1 MKSFVRSFA
10 FLLLVAGP
18 AMAVAAQPTA
28 PAPPSIAALAAEVDQ
43 ADAQTQSI
51 AVGARLRTVDDAG
64 LQSRL
69 AAIPGIQGELDD
81 ALSAL
86 EPRLQTADARLAELG
101 SPPAP
106 GQPAEDPEIAR
117 ERQNI
122 LKFRRSID
130 TEVKQAHLVSVE
142 VTQLQDFLTTRRR
155 DLFSERL
162 WQHDRSPFDYRFWS
176 QLVAAWPRDAAHV
189 SDLLGSNRGTLQA
202 GAPAKLAGMAS
213 AFVLAILIAGGG
225 CLFLNRLG
233 MARASR
239 TGAPTRLRRSL
250 LALWL
255 VGVAVATTWLG
266 SLALS
271 ATVDAILPE
280 STLIDALVTILIQ
293 AAVFTALFAGLGR
306 ALLSPAMPDWRLAPL
321 PDAVVNRTRRHP
333 ALLGLT
339 VGTAAFVVGAA
350 SVLGVSQSPS
360 AALQCVTNLLQ
371 LVAIGATLFTVAHSA
386 HGGGRSRDAAM
397 RVSKQGSRLPW
408 AIALLGAWIALF
420 AALGCTA
427 LGYIALAAFIIRE
440 MIWVATVLAMLFL
453 LVSFVDEVFPA
464 LASPAGRIGR
474 LLQTSLA
481 LPVASLEQAGV
492 LLSGFAR
499 VALLLF
505 GWVAILAPFG
515 ASTED
520 VFGHLTSSDMVFHLG
535 QVAISPATIII
546 GFLVFFVGIA
556 VTRGVRGWL
565 EARYLPTTSM
575 DIGAQSALGVGTSYL
590 GAIVAIG
597 IASAY
602 LGLSLDRIA
611 LFASAL
617 SVGIGFGL
625 QSVIGNF
632 VSGLIL
638 LAERPVRVGDWIAIG
653 DLEGDIRKIS
663 VRATEIE
670 MSDRSTLIVP
680 NSDLISKT
688 VRNVTHGNALG
699 RVKIVLR
706 VTDTADPN
714 LVRDLITARLN
725 GHAEI
730 LTDPAASVYLTDVR
744 DGALE
749 FTAFAHVASARH
761 AYGVRSEL
769 LFQIVP
775 DLRDAGIAFA
785 SSTPIVHVGL
795 ADRAPEPA
803 LSNRGASASC

>member
-1 MKSFVRSFA
+1 LKSLIRSVA
-10 FLLLVAGP
+10 LLLLVAGP
-18 AMAVAAQPTA
+18 AMAAQPTA
-28 PAPPSIAALAAEVDQ
+28 APPPTIATLAAEVDQ

-51 AVGARLRTVDDAG
+51 AVGARLHTVDDAG

-69 AAIPGIQGELDD
+69 AAIPEIQGELDD

-86 EPRLQTADARLAELG
+86 EPRLQYADARLAELG
-101 SPPAP
+101 SPPPP

-117 ERQNI
+117 ERQDI
-122 LKFRRSID
+122 LKLRRSID
-130 TEVKQAHLVSVE
+130 TEVKQAHLISVE
-142 VTQLQDFLTTRRR
+142 VKQLEDYLSTRRQ

-176 QLVAAWPRDAAHV
+176 QVAAAWPRDGANVAG
-189 SDLLGSNRGTLQA
+189 LLGSKRGTVQTA
-202 GAPAKLAGMAS
+202 APAQLAGWAI
-213 AFVLAILIAGGG
+213 ALFLAILIAGGG
-225 CLFLNRLG
+225 RLFLNRLG

-239 TGAPTRLRRSL
+239 AGAPTRLRRSL
-250 LALWL
+250 LALWF
-255 VGVAVATTWLG
+255 VGVALG
-266 SLALS
+266 TSLLGCLALR
-271 ATVDAILPE
+271 AVLDAILPA
-280 STLIDALVTILIQ
+280 STPIDALVAILTR
-293 AAVFTALFAGLGR
+293 AVVFASLFAGLGQ

-321 PDAVVNRTRRHP
+321 PDTVVDRARRYP

-339 VGTAAFVVGAA
+339 VGTATFLVGAA
-350 SVLGVSQSPS
+350 AVLEVSQPTS
-360 AALQCVTNLLQ
+360 AVLQCVTNLVQ
-371 LVAIGATLFTVAHSA
+371 LVALAATLFAVARSA
-386 HGGGRSRDAAM
+386 AGDEHRLDAPT
-397 RVSKQGSRLPW
+397 RLGKQGSRLPW
-408 AIALLGAWIALF
+408 AIALIGAWLALF

-427 LGYIALAAFIIRE
+427 LGYIALAAFTIRE
-440 MIWVATVLAMLFL
+440 MIWIATVLAMLFL

-474 LLQTSLA
+474 LVRTSLN
-481 LPVASLEQAGV
+481 LPVTSLEQAGV

-505 GWVAILAPFG
+505 GWTAILAPFG
-515 ASTED
+515 ASAED
-520 VFGHLTSSDMVFHLG
+520 VFGRLTSSDLVFHLG

-546 GFLVFFVGIA
+546 GFLVFFAGIA
-556 VTRGVRGWL
+556 VTRGIRGWL
-565 EARYLPTTSM
+565 EANYLPTTSM
-575 DIGAQSALGVGTSYL
+575 DIGAQSALGVGISYL
-590 GAIVAIG
+590 GAIVAIA

-602 LGLSLDRIA
+602 LGLSLDKIA

-638 LAERPVRVGDWIAIG
+638 LAERPVKVGDWIAIG

-670 MSDRSTLIVP
+670 MADRSTLIIP

-749 FTAFAHVASARH
+749 FSAFAYVASARQ
-761 AYGVRSEL
+761 AYGARSEL

-775 DLRDAGIAFA
+775 DLRAAGIVFA
-785 SSTPIVHVGL
+785 NPKPIVNVGV
-795 ADRAPEPA
+795 ADRSIEPA
-803 LSNRGASASC
+803 PSEWEAKPSC